1 MEKQEKR
8 IEVIELEVQQL
19 NHGFPNPRKKPTP
32 KKKAALQDSLEKL
45 GDFGVIVIDENNDV
59 ISGNQRCKVLMELDP
74 ATKVLCKRLIGYSE
88 SEKKA
93 VNIKANTHAGEFDMK
108 MLADWTADLRID
120 LISDLKSPEVRAPKI
135 KGMDLMRFEKYDYVM
150 IVCRSEPDYLN
161 LIRSLGLEGKTL
173 TIGEDKT
180 KGRKLKCRAIWY
192 DDIKAQIISKDE
204 IDENA

>member
-1 MEKQEKR
+1 MEKHEKR
-8 IEVIELEVQQL
+8 IEVIELEVQKL

-32 KKKAALQDSLEKL
+32 KKKAALQESLEKL

-74 ATKVLCKRLIGYSE
+74 TTKVLCKRLIGYSE

-108 MLADWTADLRID
+108 MLADWTADLRLD
-120 LISDLKSPEVRAPKI
+120 LSCDIKSPEVKDPKI

-161 LIRSLGLEGKTL
+161 LIRNLGLEDKTITL
-173 TIGEDKT
+173 GEDKT
-180 KGRKLKCRAIWY
+180 KGRKLRCRAIWY
-192 DDIKAQIISKDE
+192 DDMKAQIISKYE
-204 IDENA
+204 VNENA

>member
-120 LISDLKSPEVRAPKI
+120 LSSDLKSPEVRDPKI

-161 LIRSLGLEGKTL
+161 LIRSLGLEGKTV
-173 TIGEDKT
+173 TVGEDKT

>member
-74 ATKVLCKRLIGYSE
+74 TTKVLCKRLIGYSE

-120 LISDLKSPEVRAPKI
+120 LSSDLKSPEVKNPKI
-135 KGMDLMRFEKYDYVM
+135 KGMDLLRFEKYDYVM

-161 LIRSLGLEGKTL
+161 LLRSLGLEGKTV
-173 TIGEDKT
+173 TVGGDKT
-180 KGRKLKCRAIWY
+180 KGRKVKCRAIWY
-192 DDIKAQIISKDE
+192 DDMKAQIISKVEAND
-204 IDENA
+204 NT

>member
-74 ATKVLCKRLIGYSE
+74 TTKVLCKRLIGYSE

-120 LISDLKSPEVRAPKI
+120 LSSDLKSPEVKDPKI
-135 KGMDLMRFEKYDYVM
+135 KGMDLLRFEKYDYVM

-161 LIRSLGLEGKTL
+161 LLRSLGLEGKTV
-173 TIGEDKT
+173 TVCDDKT
-180 KGRKLKCRAIWY
+180 KCRKIKCRAIWY
-192 DDIKAQIISKDE
+192 DDMKAQIISKEEAND
-204 IDENA
+204 NT

>member
-1 MEKQEKR
+1 MGKR
-8 IEVIELEVQQL
+8 IEVVELEVQEL

-74 ATKVLCKRLIGYSE
+74 TTKVLCKRLIGYSE

-120 LISDLKSPEVRAPKI
+120 LSCDIKSPEVKDPKI

-150 IVCRSEPDYLN
+150 IICRSEPDYLN
-161 LIRSLGLEGKTL
+161 LIRALGLEGKTITL
-173 TIGEDKT
+173 GDNRT
-180 KGRKLKCRAIWY
+180 KGRKLRCRAIWY
-192 DDIKAQIISKDE
+192 DDMKAQIISKGN
-204 IDENA
+204 IDENS

>member
-74 ATKVLCKRLIGYSE
+74 TTKVLCKRLIGYSE

-108 MLADWTADLRID
+108 MLADWTADLWID
-120 LISDLKSPEVRAPKI
+120 LSSDLKSPEVKDPKI
-135 KGMDLMRFEKYDYVM
+135 KGMDLLRFEKYDYVM

-161 LIRSLGLEGKTL
+161 LLRSLGLEGKTV
-173 TIGEDKT
+173 TVCDDKT
-180 KGRKLKCRAIWY
+180 KCRKIKCRAIWY
-192 DDIKAQIISKDE
+192 DDMKAQIISKEEAND
-204 IDENA
+204 NT

>member
-1 MEKQEKR
+1 MEKPAKR

-19 NHGFPNPRKKPTP
+19 HHGFPNPRKKPTP

-45 GDFGVIVIDENNDV
+45 GDFGVIVIDDNNDV

-74 ATKVLCKRLIGYSE
+74 ATKVLCKRLVGYSE

-108 MLADWTADLRID
+108 ILADWTADLRID
-120 LISDLKSPEVRAPKI
+120 LSSDLKSPEVQDQKI

-161 LIRSLGLEGKTL
+161 LIRSLGLEGKTV
-173 TIGEDKT
+173 TVGEDKT
-180 KGRKLKCRAIWY
+180 KARKLKCRAIWY
-192 DDIKAQIISKDE
+192 DDMKAQIIPKDQF
-204 IDENA
+204 DDNA

>member
-1 MEKQEKR
+1 MGKPAKR

-74 ATKVLCKRLIGYSE
+74 TTKVLCKRLIGYSE

-93 VNIKANTHAGEFDMK
+93 VNIKANTHAGEFDIK

-120 LISDLKSPEVRAPKI
+120 LSSDLKSPEVRDPKI
-135 KGMDLMRFEKYDYVM
+135 KGMDLLRFEKYDYVM

-161 LIRSLGLEGKTL
+161 LLRNLGLEGKTV
-173 TIGEDKT
+173 TVGEDKT

-192 DDIKAQIISKDE
+192 DDMKSQIVSKE
-204 IDENA
+204 EVNENA

>member
-1 MEKQEKR
+1 MDKQEKR
-8 IEVIELEVQQL
+8 IEVIELEVRQL

-120 LISDLKSPEVRAPKI
+120 LSSDLKSPEVMDPKI
-135 KGMDLMRFEKYDYVM
+135 KGMDLLRFEKYDYVM
-150 IVCRSEPDYLN
+150 IACRSEPDYLN
-161 LIRSLGLEGKTL
+161 LLRSLGLEGKTV
-173 TIGEDKT
+173 TVGDDKT
-180 KGRKLKCRAIWY
+180 KGRKIKCRAIWY
-192 DDIKAQIISKDE
+192 DDMKAQIISKEEAND
-204 IDENA
+204 NT

>member
-93 VNIKANTHAGEFDMK
+93 VNKIG
-108 MLADWTADLRID
+108 
-120 LISDLKSPEVRAPKI
+120 RAS
-135 KGMDLMRFEKYDYVM
+135 
-150 IVCRSEPDYLN
+150 CRE
-161 LIRSLGLEGKTL
+161 RV
-173 TIGEDKT
+173 
-180 KGRKLKCRAIWY
+180 
-192 DDIKAQIISKDE
+192 
-204 IDENA
+204 

>member
-108 MLADWTADLRID
+108 MLVDWTADLRID
-120 LISDLKSPEVRAPKI
+120 LSSDLKSPEVRDPKI

-161 LIRSLGLEGKTL
+161 LIRSLGLEGKTV
-173 TIGEDKT
+173 TVGEDKT

>member
-74 ATKVLCKRLIGYSE
+74 TTKVLCKRLIGYSE

-120 LISDLKSPEVRAPKI
+120 LSSDLKSPEVKDPKI
-135 KGMDLMRFEKYDYVM
+135 KGMDLLRFEKYDYVM

-161 LIRSLGLEGKTL
+161 LLRSLGLEGKTV
-173 TIGEDKT
+173 TVCDDKT
-180 KGRKLKCRAIWY
+180 KCRKIKCRAIWY
-192 DDIKAQIISKDE
+192 NDMKAQIISKEEAND
-204 IDENA
+204 NT

>member
-1 MEKQEKR
+1 MDKQEKR

-32 KKKAALQDSLEKL
+32 KKQAALQDSLEKL

-120 LISDLKSPEVRAPKI
+120 LSSDLKSPEVRDPKI
-135 KGMDLMRFEKYDYVM
+135 KGMDLLRFEKYDYVM

-161 LIRSLGLEGKTL
+161 LLRSLGLEGKTV
-173 TIGEDKT
+173 TVGEDKT
-180 KGRKLKCRAIWY
+180 KGRKIKCRAIWY
-192 DDIKAQIISKDE
+192 DDMKAQIISKEEAND
-204 IDENA
+204 NT

>member
-1 MEKQEKR
+1 MEKPAKR

-59 ISGNQRCKVLMELDP
+59 ISGNQRCKILMELDP
-74 ATKVLCKRLIGYSE
+74 TTKVLCKRLIGYSE

-120 LISDLKSPEVRAPKI
+120 LSSDLKSTEVKDPKI
-135 KGMDLMRFEKYDYVM
+135 KGMDLLRFEKYDFVM

-161 LIRSLGLEGKTL
+161 LLRSLGLEGKTV
-173 TIGEDKT
+173 TVGEDKT

-192 DDIKAQIISKDE
+192 DDIKAQIISKEEAND
-204 IDENA
+204 NT

>member
-74 ATKVLCKRLIGYSE
+74 TTKVLCKRLIGYSE

-108 MLADWTADLRID
+108 MIADWTADLRID
-120 LISDLKSPEVRAPKI
+120 LSSDLKSPEVKDPKI
-135 KGMDLMRFEKYDYVM
+135 KGMDLLRFEKYDYVM

-161 LIRSLGLEGKTL
+161 LLRSLGLEGKTV
-173 TIGEDKT
+173 TVCDDKT
-180 KGRKLKCRAIWY
+180 KCRKIKCRAIWY
-192 DDIKAQIISKDE
+192 DDMKAQIISKEEAND
-204 IDENA
+204 NT

>member
-74 ATKVLCKRLIGYSE
+74 TTKVLCKRLIGYSE

-120 LISDLKSPEVRAPKI
+120 LSSDLKSPEVKDPKI

-161 LIRSLGLEGKTL
+161 LLRSLGLEGKTV
-173 TIGEDKT
+173 TVCDDKT
-180 KGRKLKCRAIWY
+180 KCRKIKCRAIWY
-192 DDIKAQIISKDE
+192 DDMKAQIISKEEAND
-204 IDENA
+204 NT